1 MLRSDVFSNGVNYL
15 VLNFD
20 LQGLPQHLWQY
31 LPRYT
36 DAISKLGAGNMNYEQ
51 MAQRAAAV
59 TGGLECSPSFSTHA
73 LDPSRPVWNMQ
84 FRLKALDGKMED
96 ALGVLHDLVFAVNP
110 RDKRRLCDVLNQAST
125 GRISDFYIRLSR
137 CKYFESS
144 CCPRTFTTGASLR
157 NRLRAATT
165 THE

>member
-1 MLRSDVFSNGVNYL
+1 MPQLHVSDLPEKPLPIPTTVETVSGRPLLRSDVFSNGVNYL

-73 LDPSRPVWNMQ
+73 LRP
-84 FRLKALDGKMED
+84 
-96 ALGVLHDLVFAVNP
+96 
-110 RDKRRLCDVLNQAST
+110 
-125 GRISDFYIRLSR
+125 
-137 CKYFESS
+137 
-144 CCPRTFTTGASLR
+144 
-157 NRLRAATT
+157 
-165 THE
+165 